1 MAAFPDFLH
10 EGPGRSAI
18 LERQCYQYNSREKI
32 MTNTVEATEKD
43 FQQMIQMLTGFAVT
57 QIIGAAA
64 AYKIAARPPAR
75 EEQPDQHSFVGDGGS
90 GRVMN

>member
-1 MAAFPDFLH
+1 
-10 EGPGRSAI
+10 
-18 LERQCYQYNSREKI
+18 
-32 MTNTVEATEKD
+32 
-43 FQQMIQMLTGFAVT
+43 MIQMLTGFAVT

-75 EEQPDQHSFVGDGGS
+75 EEQPDQHSFIGDGGS